1 MNIGNIHIPYE
12 EIVENALDC
21 FWIVDMSDGTVVHT
35 NESYCQ
41 MSGYSKDEIVGKKV
55 IDFEVGEDIDVI
67 KQTFIT
73 MEMDGR
79 LSFLATHRKKDGTI
93 ARLETNGIFKQID
106 GKKYIFAFMRDATEK
121 LEIQEK
127 FSALNRQLIEIV
139 KNETQKRL
147 AKDVAFSTVF
157 DIFGTGVAITDGIGG
172 ILDLN
177 KEFCNIFKIKN
188 KEDAI
193 GKKLCA
199 VIHDLPI
206 EEADKKFEEVI
217 SLTNAFTKSCER
229 RIDCTSCSSK
239 QFEAEFDVGGKKI
252 YSIANISCY
261 KDKQNDINFVFSI
274 TDITAKRELEKK
286 QKQSEKLLISQSR
299 MAAMGEMIGAIAHQ
313 WRQPLNLLGILVQD
327 LGFSY
332 SNGDVSKEYI
342 DTLIEDSMK
351 QIGFMSKTI
360 DDFRGF
366 FRTDKM
372 KSDFLLDKKVAESL
386 SMVSGMLKA
395 NGIELK
401 SEVQNKPIVV
411 GYPNELSQVV
421 LNLISNAKDAFEDI
435 SKTAH
440 RVIEILI
447 TADETYGIAQITDNA
462 GGIDEEI
469 IGRIFDPY
477 FTTKEEG
484 KGTGIGLYMS
494 KTIVETNMGGLLEV
508 ANKDNGAV
516 FTIKIPLAEGTIGG

>member
-188 KEDAI
+188 KEDVI

-199 VIHDLPI
+199 ILYNI
-206 EEADKKFEEVI
+206 SAEEADKKFEEVI

-440 RVIEILI
+440 REIDVLI
-447 TADETYGIAQITDNA
+447 TADEVYGIAQITDNA

-469 IGRIFDPY
+469 IGRIFDSY

-508 ANKDNGAV
+508 TNKDNGAV

>member
-55 IDFEVGEDIDVI
+55 IDFEVGEDIDAI

-199 VIHDLPI
+199 VLHNLPI

-252 YSIANISCY
+252 YSIANISC
-261 KDKQNDINFVFSI
+261 
-274 TDITAKRELEKK
+274 
-286 QKQSEKLLISQSR
+286 
-299 MAAMGEMIGAIAHQ
+299 
-313 WRQPLNLLGILVQD
+313 
-327 LGFSY
+327 
-332 SNGDVSKEYI
+332 
-342 DTLIEDSMK
+342 
-351 QIGFMSKTI
+351 
-360 DDFRGF
+360 
-366 FRTDKM
+366 
-372 KSDFLLDKKVAESL
+372 
-386 SMVSGMLKA
+386 
-395 NGIELK
+395 
-401 SEVQNKPIVV
+401 
-411 GYPNELSQVV
+411 
-421 LNLISNAKDAFEDI
+421 
-435 SKTAH
+435 
-440 RVIEILI
+440 
-447 TADETYGIAQITDNA
+447 
-462 GGIDEEI
+462 
-469 IGRIFDPY
+469 
-477 FTTKEEG
+477 
-484 KGTGIGLYMS
+484 
-494 KTIVETNMGGLLEV
+494 
-508 ANKDNGAV
+508 
-516 FTIKIPLAEGTIGG
+516 

>member
-1 MNIGNIHIPYE
+1 MNMDKINIPYE

-21 FWIVDMSDGTVVHT
+21 FWIVDMSDGSVVHT
-35 NESYCQ
+35 NESYCK
-41 MSGYSKDEIVGKKV
+41 MSGYTKNEIIGKRV
-55 IDFEVGEDIDVI
+55 MDFEVGEDLDVI
-67 KQTFIT
+67 KQTFVA
-73 MEMDGR
+73 MEQEGT
-79 LSFLATHRKKDGTI
+79 LSFIATHRKKDNTV
-93 ARLETNGIFKQID
+93 ARLETNGIFKKID

-121 LEIQEK
+121 LDIQEK

-139 KNETQKRL
+139 RNETQKRL
-147 AKDVAFSTVF
+147 AKDIAFSTVF

-172 ILDLN
+172 ILDIN
-177 KEFCNIFKIKN
+177 KEFCNIFGITN
-188 KEDAI
+188 KESTI
-193 GKKLCA
+193 GTKICSL
-199 VIHDLPI
+199 IHGLSD
-206 EEADKKFEEVI
+206 EEADKKFEAVI
-217 SLTNAFTKSCER
+217 APTGAFTKSCEKKL
-229 RIDCTSCSSK
+229 DCHGCTPK
-239 QFEAEFDVGGKKI
+239 QYEAEFDVDGKKVYAI
-252 YSIANISCY
+252 VNLSCY

-274 TDITAKRELEKK
+274 TDVTAKRELEKK

-332 SNGDVSKEYI
+332 ANGDVSKEYI
-342 DTLIEDSMK
+342 DTLIDDSMK

-366 FRTDKM
+366 FRTDKL
-372 KSDFLLDKKVAESL
+372 KSDFLLEKKVSESL

-395 NGIELK
+395 NGIELQTNIK
-401 SEVQNKPIVV
+401 QKPIVI
-411 GYPNELSQVV
+411 GYPNELSQVI
-421 LNLISNAKDAFEDI
+421 LNLISNAKDAFENTPKSFDR
-435 SKTAH
+435 K
-440 RVIEILI
+440 IEISI
-447 TADETYGIAQITDNA
+447 NADDMHGIVQVEDNA

-494 KTIVETNMGGLLEV
+494 KTIVETNMGGVLEV
-508 ANKDNGAV
+508 ANKDKGAV
-516 FTIKIPLAEGTIGG
+516 FTIKIPLSDGTAGI